1 MSGESAPPPLF
12 PERTVTDRIKITK
25 PQDTPEILITAEDA
39 ERMTGGGYGPT
50 VAEIDVINKDGTYSR
65 FFITIG
71 INKRNQAVCEV
82 CTNRRD
88 LTNTRKTVTAM
99 RRDPITDH
107 PTIEPS
113 EVS

>member
-1 MSGESAPPPLF
+1 M
-12 PERTVTDRIKITK
+12 TNRIKITK

-71 INKRNQAVCEV
+71 INSRNQAVCEV
-82 CTNRRD
+82 CTNRRN

-99 RRDPITDH
+99 RRDPISDH
-107 PTIEPS
+107 PTIERQDL
-113 EVS
+113 EDNDEI